1 MKEATQS
8 DGLVM
13 GVDIGGTKLAGG
25 FVNPEGEI
33 TKQIRVPMAPSGD
46 LWKGLSREMRVND
59 YLAKKIDYFTNKL
72 WKNIG
77 LWRRRKWA
85 AVVFSPPCR

>member
-8 DGLVM
+8 DGLVI
-13 GVDIGGTKLAGG
+13 GVDIGGTNVAGG

-46 LWKGLSREMRVND
+46 LWKGLQ
-59 YLAKKIDYFTNKL
+59 
-72 WKNIG
+72 
-77 LWRRRKWA
+77 
-85 AVVFSPPCR
+85 P